1 MLLQDTMNKSI
12 NRNWTRQRKVCYY
25 EKQKIK
31 FRRKKNSCM
40 KTLIL
45 SCQSIWKY
53 NRQNIFIRYS
63 ICSIGDLIE
72 QLNEN
77 NYRKFM
83 NDYNLLVNKWY
94 DIFMLL
100 ERMYLKKE
108 YNDKNNSIT
117 KLYKLLITNIF
128 EFKIKYRLIQDDYNN
143 TFLFKSFNF
152 MDYLYGKV
160 YYEDEFDYNYFVN
173 NLFDPKIYPSIKKIV
188 INYKTI
194 IDYMMKEYEIN
205 DMIESI

>member
-1 MLLQDTMNKSI
+1 
-12 NRNWTRQRKVCYY
+12 
-25 EKQKIK
+25 
-31 FRRKKNSCM
+31 
-40 KTLIL
+40 
-45 SCQSIWKY
+45 
-53 NRQNIFIRYS
+53 
-63 ICSIGDLIE
+63 
-72 QLNEN
+72 
-77 NYRKFM
+77 
-83 NDYNLLVNKWY
+83 
-94 DIFMLL
+94 MLL

>member
-1 MLLQDTMNKSI
+1 MMNKSI
-12 NRNWTRQRKVCYY
+12 NRNWTRQRKVQYY

-31 FRRKKNSCM
+31 FSRKKNSCM
-40 KTLIL
+40 KTLII

-53 NRQNIFIRYS
+53 NTTNIFIRYS

-77 NYRKFM
+77 NYRSFM
-83 NDYNLLVNKWY
+83 NDYSLLVNKWY

-117 KLYKLLITNIF
+117 KLYKLLVSNIF
-128 EFKIKYRLIQDDYNN
+128 EFKIKYRLIQDDYSN

-173 NLFDPKIYPSIKKIV
+173 NLFDPKIYPSMKRIV
-188 INYKTI
+188 INYKII

-205 DMIESI
+205 DIIESI

>member
-1 MLLQDTMNKSI
+1 MNKSI
-12 NRNWTRQRKVCYY
+12 SRNWTRHRKVQYY

-31 FRRKKNSCM
+31 FRRKKNSCI
-40 KTLIL
+40 KTLII

-63 ICSIGDLIE
+63 ICSIGDLID

-77 NYRKFM
+77 NYRSFII
-83 NDYNLLVNKWY
+83 NYSLLVNKWY

-128 EFKIKYRLIQDDYNN
+128 EFKIKYRLIQDDYSN

-160 YYEDEFDYNYFVN
+160 YYEDEFDYNYFMN
-173 NLFDPKIYPSIKKIV
+173 NLFDSKIYPSIKRIV

-205 DMIESI
+205 DIIESI

>member
-1 MLLQDTMNKSI
+1 MNKSI
-12 NRNWTRQRKVCYY
+12 SKNWTRQRKVQYY

-40 KTLIL
+40 KTLII

-53 NRQNIFIRYS
+53 NRENIFIRYS
-63 ICSIGDLIE
+63 ICSIGDLID

-77 NYRKFM
+77 NYRSFII
-83 NDYNLLVNKWY
+83 NYSLLVNKWY

-128 EFKIKYRLIQDDYNN
+128 EFKIKYRLIEDTYNN
-143 TFLFKSFNF
+143 SFLFKSFNF

-160 YYEDEFDYNYFVN
+160 YYEDEFDYNYFMN
-173 NLFDPKIYPSIKKIV
+173 NLFDPKIYPSIKRIV

-205 DMIESI
+205 DIIESI

>member
-1 MLLQDTMNKSI
+1 MNKSI
-12 NRNWTRQRKVCYY
+12 SRNWTRQRKVQYY

-40 KTLIL
+40 KTLII

-53 NRQNIFIRYS
+53 NRENIFIRYS
-63 ICSIGDLIE
+63 ICSIGDLID

-77 NYRKFM
+77 NYRSFII
-83 NDYNLLVNKWY
+83 NYSLLVNKWY

>member
-1 MLLQDTMNKSI
+1 MMNKLI
-12 NRNWTRQRKVCYY
+12 NRNWTRQRKVQYY
-25 EKQKIK
+25 EKQKMN
-31 FRRKKNSCM
+31 FRRKKNSCI
-40 KTLIL
+40 KTLII

-77 NYRKFM
+77 NYRSFM
-83 NDYNLLVNKWY
+83 NDYSLLVNKWY

-100 ERMYLKKE
+100 EKMYLKKE

-128 EFKIKYRLIQDDYNN
+128 EFKISYRLIQNDYSN

-160 YYEDEFDYNYFVN
+160 YYEDEFDYRYFVN
-173 NLFDPKIYPSIKKIV
+173 NLFDPKIYPAMKKIL

-194 IDYMMKEYEIN
+194 IDYMLKEYEIN
-205 DMIESI
+205 DIIESI

>member
-1 MLLQDTMNKSI
+1 MNKSI
-12 NRNWTRQRKVCYY
+12 SRNWTRHRKVQYY

-31 FRRKKNSCM
+31 FRRKKNSCI
-40 KTLIL
+40 KTLII

-63 ICSIGDLIE
+63 ICSIGDLID

-77 NYRKFM
+77 NYRSFM
-83 NDYNLLVNKWY
+83 INYSLLVNKWY

-128 EFKIKYRLIQDDYNN
+128 EFKIKYRLIQDDYSN

-160 YYEDEFDYNYFVN
+160 YYEDEFDYNYFMN
-173 NLFDPKIYPSIKKIV
+173 NLFDPKIYPSIKRIV

-205 DMIESI
+205 DIIESI

>member
-1 MLLQDTMNKSI
+1 MNKSI
-12 NRNWTRQRKVCYY
+12 SKNWTRQRKVQYY

-40 KTLIL
+40 KTLII

-53 NRQNIFIRYS
+53 NRENIFIRYS
-63 ICSIGDLIE
+63 ICSIGDLID

-77 NYRKFM
+77 NYRSFII
-83 NDYNLLVNKWY
+83 NYSLLVNKWY

-128 EFKIKYRLIQDDYNN
+128 EFKIKYRLIEDTYNN
-143 TFLFKSFNF
+143 SFLFKSFNF

-160 YYEDEFDYNYFVN
+160 YYEDEFDYNYFMN
-173 NLFDPKIYPSIKKIV
+173 NLFDSKIYPSIKRIV

-194 IDYMMKEYEIN
+194 IDYMIKEYEIN
-205 DMIESI
+205 DIIETI

>member
-1 MLLQDTMNKSI
+1 
-12 NRNWTRQRKVCYY
+12 
-25 EKQKIK
+25 
-31 FRRKKNSCM
+31 M
-40 KTLIL
+40 KTLII

-53 NRQNIFIRYS
+53 NRENIFIRYS
-63 ICSIGDLIE
+63 ICSIGDLID

-77 NYRKFM
+77 NYRSFM
-83 NDYNLLVNKWY
+83 INYSLLVNKWY